1 MPKIKVNEN
10 ACVATAKTLVGES
23 ELYSLDNTNA
33 SNVCSAATFGNTL
46 IVFFMYLDS
55 NFTGSRQLDFTS
67 INSGTDRQFTE
78 ICKYDAQGNLT
89 ETWSSTNF
97 L

>member
-10 ACVATAKTLVGES
+10 AGVTTAKTLVGES

-33 SNVCSAATFGNTL
+33 GYAYSAATFGNTL
-46 IVFFMYLDS
+46 IVFEYLDS

-67 INSGTDRQFTE
+67 INSGTDRKFTA

-89 ETWSSTNF
+89 ETWSSTDF